1 MPEEQGNAGNSP
13 EPTFEEILQ
22 FDPFDGGAAQ
32 QEPQQQKEPPEGQQA
47 PEQPPP
53 AEQEPTQEE
62 PPLAAQPQPAPRPIT
77 QSDLE
82 ATLMRQAAHIA
93 QAVQPQAQQPQQ
105 QLKFNLGVPD
115 QLLSALRSED
125 PAEFKA
131 GIGAMINSV
140 ANHVWNSFVQAV
152 QNELLPAIPRMIDQQ
167 LSSSREQENVGRD
180 FYGKYPQLNNPMF
193 APMIQSVGAALAQEY
208 AAAGRSLAWSPEL
221 RDHIAE
227 RIFGVLPQLRQGPQQ
242 AAPTTRRSSFS
253 TGSGARPAPAAA
265 GPENDMMEMIF
276 GPARH

>member
-1 MPEEQGNAGNSP
+1 MPEENNQGNTGSSP

-22 FDPFDGGAAQ
+22 FDPFDGGAQ
-32 QEPQQQKEPPEGQQA
+32 QEPQ
-47 PEQPPP
+47 
-53 AEQEPTQEE
+53 AELPTQQEPQRPATYSAGTSKEE
-62 PPLAAQPQPAPRPIT
+62 PPRPQPASAPAPKPIT
-77 QSDLE
+77 QRLE

-93 QAVQPQAQQPQQ
+93 QQYSRSSGQAQP

-131 GIGAMINSV
+131 GVGAMINSV

-152 QNELLPAIPRMIDQQ
+152 QAELLPAIPRMIDQQ

-193 APMIQSVGAALAQEY
+193 APMIQTVGAALAQEY
-208 AAAGRSLAWSPEL
+208 ATAGRSLAWSPEL
-221 RDHIAE
+221 RDQIAE
-227 RIFGVLPQLRQGPQQ
+227 RIFGVLPQLRGTQQ
-242 AAPTTRRSSFS
+242 ATPAPRRSSFS